1 MDDMDSRCS
10 DAGEVAGLGVVGA
23 FGFGRGQLLS
33 ALQGSP
39 PLGLEMEIAGEA
51 GRGPVKALLADT
63 GPLETYLPKRSLRR
77 LDHFSRLALLA
88 ACQALD
94 SGGLLEQGRTGPRA
108 GCGPGELG
116 LVLATG
122 YGAGSTT
129 FAFLD
134 SVLDDGDALASPTL
148 FSHSVHNI
156 AAANIAML
164 LEITGPCLTV
174 SRFELSFASAL
185 CTALTWLRE
194 ARVAAVLLGA
204 VDEVC
209 HVLAYCHAR
218 LFGRKAR
225 QAVAP
230 GAGSAFF
237 LLRPPRAGA
246 GKGICLGPPIF
257 GCGEPWNQ
265 DGLALHKG
273 QAWILGNDGHA
284 GCAPWYAEAAEAWPD
299 CAVYAP
305 IFGSTPAGHALDV
318 AAGVLA
324 LEQGLLFPGQRR
336 PQARAVPLEQ
346 RAVWCL
352 KAGQT
357 HGGAPRPWAA
367 VPVSRRRSP

>member
-1 MDDMDSRCS
+1 MDSMDSLCS

-23 FGFGRGQLLS
+23 FGFGPARLLS
-33 ALQGSP
+33 ALQGRP
-39 PLGLEMEIAGEA
+39 PLGLAMEIAGKA
-51 GRGPVKALLADT
+51 GQGPVKAFLADT

-94 SGGLLEQGRTGPRA
+94 SGGLLEQGPTGPRS
-108 GCGPGELG
+108 GFGPGELG

-122 YGAGSTT
+122 YGASATT

-134 SVLDDGDALASPTL
+134 SILDDGDALSSPTL

-164 LEITGPCLTV
+164 LEVTGPCLTV

-194 ARVAAVLLGA
+194 ARVHAVLLGA

-209 HVLAYCHAR
+209 QVLAYCHSR
-218 LFGRKAR
+218 LFGHDSR
-225 QAVAP
+225 QTVP
-230 GAGSAFF
+230 LGDGAAFF
-237 LLRPPRAGA
+237 LLRTPRA
-246 GKGICLGPPIF
+246 GKGICLGPPVF

-265 DGLALHKG
+265 GDLPLHKR
-273 QAWILGNDGHA
+273 QAWILGADGHA
-284 GCAPWYAEAAEAWPD
+284 GCAPWYAAAAEAWPD
-299 CAVYAP
+299 CATYAP
-305 IFGSTPAGHALDV
+305 LFGSTPAGQALDV
-318 AAGVLA
+318 VAGVLA
-324 LEQGLLFPGQRR
+324 LEQGLLFPDS

-346 RAVWCL
+346 GAVWCL

-357 HGGAPRPWAA
+357 HRGAPRPWAA
-367 VPVSRRRSP
+367 VPVSRRKSP